1 MKLKVCWMYH
11 DIMDLYGDK
20 GNMMVLTKRCKDRGI
35 DIEIDTCAIGEKKD
49 LSKFHLMFLGGGA
62 DKEQHMLIDDL
73 LARKNNIQKAMD
85 NNTFIFLVCGG
96 YQLFGQYYIDAN
108 NEKIEGLKFFDYYT
122 ESGDNGKRCI
132 GNIAIQCN
140 LDSEEFMAV
149 GFENHGGQTRNVAS
163 PFGKVIAGYGNNFED
178 KIEGFYNGKVLG
190 TYMHGP
196 LFPKNPKIADFVI
209 YKSLT
214 KEYPDLKFSD
224 LLPLD
229 DSLENKAKN
238 QMLKRLHAI

>member
-1 MKLKVCWMYH
+1 
-11 DIMDLYGDK
+11 
-20 GNMMVLTKRCKDRGI
+20 
-35 DIEIDTCAIGEKKD
+35 
-49 LSKFHLMFLGGGA
+49 
-62 DKEQHMLIDDL
+62 
-73 LARKNNIQKAMD
+73 
-85 NNTFIFLVCGG
+85 
-96 YQLFGQYYIDAN
+96 
-108 NEKIEGLKFFDYYT
+108 
-122 ESGDNGKRCI
+122 
-132 GNIAIQCN
+132 
-140 LDSEEFMAV
+140 MAV
-149 GFENHGGQTRNVAS
+149 GFENHGGQTRNIAT